1 MTLEPTVAIR
11 ATQLLL
17 GVGIV
22 LQAAEVLAK
31 RSSHARLCFGKHPP
45 DFWAQ
50 WLTAKMLV
58 RLALAAALIVGLG
71 KYLQVIEPVFYMG
84 LIVSSVGLIVRFN
97 GPLGGGSDS
106 MTFQVLIGLLIAALS
121 VANPILVR
129 VGLGWIAAQSVLS
142 YFLAGIAKLKT
153 YNWRTGL
160 ALQALLRTDG
170 PYTIFKPTRKFAESK
185 ALCAGLSWMIIG
197 FEIAFPLVLILP
209 WEGKLVMLS
218 IGSLFHIT
226 NAVVLGL
233 NRFIWAWAATY
244 PALLYFN

>member
-1 MTLEPTVAIR
+1 MTLEPHIALR

-17 GVGIV
+17 GIGIA
-22 LQAAEVLAK
+22 LQAAEVLAT
-31 RSSHARLCFGKHPP
+31 RSAHARLCIGKHPP

-58 RLALAAALIVGLG
+58 RLALSAVLIVGFG
-71 KYLQVIEPVFYMG
+71 KHLQVIEPVFYMG
-84 LIVSSVGLIVRFN
+84 LIFSSVGLVIRFN

-106 MTFQVLIGLLIAALS
+106 MTFQVLIGLLIASLG

-129 VGLGWIAAQSVLS
+129 VGLGWIAAHSVLS
-142 YFLAGIAKLKT
+142 YFIAGIAKLKT
-153 YNWRTGL
+153 ENWRTGL
-160 ALQALLRTDG
+160 AMQTLLRTDG
-170 PYTIFKPTRKFAESK
+170 PYTLFAPARNLADSK
-185 ALCAGLSWMIIG
+185 SLCAGLSWMIIV

-209 WEGKLVMLS
+209 WEGKLALLS
-218 IGSLFHIT
+218 IGLLFHIT

-244 PALLYFN
+244 PAVLYFN

>member
-1 MTLEPTVAIR
+1 MTLEPTVALR
-11 ATQLLL
+11 ATQLLIGI
-17 GVGIV
+17 GVA
-22 LQAAEVLAK
+22 LQAAEVLAT
-31 RSSHARLCFGKHPP
+31 RSAHARLCIGKHPP

-58 RLALAAALIVGLG
+58 RIALSAVLIVGFG

-84 LIVSSVGLIVRFN
+84 LIFSSVGLVIRFN

-106 MTFQVLIGLLIAALS
+106 MTFQVLIGLLIASLG
-121 VANPILVR
+121 VANPILTR

-153 YNWRTGL
+153 DNWRTGF
-160 ALQALLRTDG
+160 ALQTLLRSHG
-170 PYTIFKPTRKFAESK
+170 NYTLFALSRNFADSK
-185 ALCAGLSWMIIG
+185 TLCAGLSWMIIL

-209 WEGKLVMLS
+209 WEGKLMVLS
-218 IGSLFHIT
+218 IGLLFHIT

-233 NRFIWAWAATY
+233 NRFVWAWAASY